1 VKLASEPPPAC
12 PPFSCLMKFSS
23 SLFASPLFSQ
33 PYELLVPPARRSL
46 GEQALCS
53 DNHLNRPGVCCWGR
67 SALLSRHSPLAT
79 SLAFS
84 VACSL
89 FGALGSLFRASALCF
104 QQLPASFCK
113 IPGGVG
119 YPLAF
124 SASLRNSALSA
135 PLYPEPRRVRY
146 PYTRI
151 LGLPRSTNLP
161 TTPPTFRLSTVDCRL
176 PSHNAKIHSNSL

>member
-1 VKLASEPPPAC
+1 VKLASEPLPAC
-12 PPFSCLMKFSS
+12 LPFSRLMKFSS

-53 DNHLNRPGVCCWGR
+53 DNHLNRPGVCCWGL
-67 SALLSRHSPLAT
+67 SALLSRHSSLAT

-89 FGALGSLFRASALCF
+89 FGALGSLFRASVLCF

-113 IPGGVG
+113 IPGGGV
-119 YPLAF
+119 PSRFLCETRR
-124 SASLRNSALSA
+124 SLRLCVILWTFPISLS
-135 PLYPEPRRVRY
+135 PRR
-146 PYTRI
+146 P
-151 LGLPRSTNLP
+151 
-161 TTPPTFRLSTVDCRL
+161 FDFQLSTVDF
-176 PSHNAKIHSNSL
+176 PSTMLKSTRTAYDHS

>member
-1 VKLASEPPPAC
+1 VKLASEPLPAC
-12 PPFSCLMKFSS
+12 LPFSCLMKFSS

-33 PYELLVPPARRSL
+33 PYELLVPPARRTP
-46 GEQALCS
+46 GAQAPCS
-53 DNHLNRPGVCCWGR
+53 DNHLNRPGVCCWGL

-113 IPGGVG
+113 IPGGGV
-119 YPLAF
+119 PSRFLCETRR
-124 SASLRNSALSA
+124 SLRLFTQSLQKCVVLIPGLSRSSGR
-135 PLYPEPRRVRY
+135 PLTRVHL
-146 PYTRI
+146 I
-151 LGLPRSTNLP
+151 
-161 TTPPTFRLSTVDCRL
+161 RLSTVNCRLSRL